1 MGTGFVLSTISAFTY
16 LFKRDYLSRVGNGEM
31 GLVVNSLRGEVDTTN
46 GRRSGMKLPLP
57 MGKGVTFY

>member
-16 LFKRDYLSRVGNGEM
+16 LFKRDYLSRVGNG
-31 GLVVNSLRGEVDTTN
+31 GLGLAVDSLRGEIDTTN
-46 GRRSGMKLPLP
+46 GRSGMKSPLP